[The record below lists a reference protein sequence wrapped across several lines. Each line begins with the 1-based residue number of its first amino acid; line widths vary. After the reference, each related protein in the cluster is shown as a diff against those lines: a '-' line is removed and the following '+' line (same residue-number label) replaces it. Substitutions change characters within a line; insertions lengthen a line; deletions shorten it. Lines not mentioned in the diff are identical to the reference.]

1 MSSGKT
7 KRGTS
12 GANKRSGFSKVAE
25 DIRVVKS
32 SIDVIRNL
40 TDDAKG
46 DQDIDAA
53 LYAAKNAILNYRKNR
68 KNCGK
73 DVEELM
79 ENNLNSISTAILG
92 VLDEETAEIYYRE
105 LNDVFA
111 EWEDAKDGIF
121 HI

>member
-1 MSSGKT
+1 MLHYMLQKMQYLIIEKT
-7 KRGTS
+7 
-12 GANKRSGFSKVAE
+12 E
-25 DIRVVKS
+25 
-32 SIDVIRNL
+32 
-40 TDDAKG
+40 
-46 DQDIDAA
+46 
-53 LYAAKNAILNYRKNR
+53 

-73 DVEELM
+73 DVEALM
-79 ENNLNSISTAILG
+79 ENNLNSISTAIFG